1 MEDCIFCKIINKQ
14 IPSEIIYEDEEIIAF
29 KDIEPVAPVHVL
41 VVPKKHISSVMEL
54 SEEDQILIGKI
65 YSVIKKLAIELGV
78 EKEGFRVV
86 TNCGENAGQTV
97 KHIHFHLIG
106 GKKLALKIV
115 K

>member
-29 KDIEPVAPVHVL
+29 KDIQPLAPVHIL
-41 VVPKKHISSVMEL
+41 VVPKKHITSVMEL

-65 YSVIKKLAIELGV
+65 YLKIKEIAINAGI
-78 EKEGFRVV
+78 EKEGFRVI

-97 KHIHFHLIG
+97 KHIHFHVLG
-106 GKKLALKIV
+106 GKKLSLTM
-115 K
+115 

>member
-14 IPSEIIYEDEEIIAF
+14 IPSEIIYEDSEIIAF

-41 VVPKKHISSVMEL
+41 VVPKKHIASVMEL
-54 SEEDQILIGKI
+54 KEEDQALIGKI
-65 YSVIKKLAIELGV
+65 YSVIQRLAVELGI

-97 KHIHFHLIG
+97 KHIHFHLLG
-106 GKKLALKIV
+106 GKKLALTM
-115 K
+115 

>member
-54 SEEDQILIGKI
+54 SEEDQVIIGKI
-65 YSVIKKLAIELGV
+65 YAVIKKLAVELGV
-78 EKEGFRVV
+78 DKDGFRVV

-97 KHIHFHLIG
+97 KHIHFHILG
-106 GKKLALKIV
+106 GKKLALTM
-115 K
+115 